1 MEEFFKS
8 AERLASSLP
17 GATPT
22 SCNQSVRQ
30 PVHVVYGGADRFS
43 ADIATKF
50 SEVAIGILN
59 SVAADES
66 EFRDI
71 FNDGGDSSVIVP
83 EGVFGAVKEKLEKR
97 PIEDFRID
105 FEDGYGF
112 RSDDEEDADCAR
124 VADELASGMARGILP
139 ATVGVRIKSFQRET
153 YNRATR
159 SLALC
164 VGSLLEK
171 TGGVLPPGFIV
182 TLPKVRN
189 AEEVRVLDQLLT
201 TLELES
207 GTAPNEIRIEL
218 MAETPESVL
227 RIDELVNVI
236 PERIEA
242 VHFGAYDYTS
252 ELGVTASHQDPFHP
266 TSVFAKAWIQLKLAG
281 SGIRLSDSV
290 TKKMPVPLHRGTNLS
305 PLELS
310 ENRKSIQEA
319 LRAHY
324 ENVALS
330 MMNGYFQSWDLHPG
344 QLIARYAAVFSFFR
358 NEMTQQGERLRSFLM
373 KATQATLTGNLFDD
387 AATAQG
393 YLNFFRRAHA
403 CGALSGEEIQS
414 VTGLEM
420 ETLLQMSFSRSSAD
434 RVAE

>member
-1 MEEFFKS
+1 MEDFFKL
-8 AERLASSLP
+8 AERLASSMSS
-17 GATPT
+17 ATPT
-22 SCNQSVRQ
+22 SCDRSVRQ

-50 SEVAIGILN
+50 SGIAIGILN
-59 SVAADES
+59 SVAADEN
-66 EFRDI
+66 EFREI
-71 FNDGGDSSVIVP
+71 FNDGGHSSVIVT
-83 EGVFGAVKEKLEKR
+83 EGVFEAVKEKLALR

-112 RSDDEEDADCAR
+112 RSDDDEDADCAR
-124 VADELASGMARGILP
+124 VADELASGVEKGLLP
-139 ATVGVRIKSFQRET
+139 PIVGVRIKSFQKET
-153 YNRATR
+153 YPRAAR

-164 VGSLLEK
+164 VGSLREK
-171 TGGVLPPGFIV
+171 TNGRLPTGFIV
-182 TLPKVRN
+182 TLPKVRS
-189 AEEVRVLDQLLT
+189 AEEVRALDELLT
-201 TLELES
+201 TLELRS
-207 GTAPNEIRIEL
+207 GSTSNQIRVEL

-252 ELGVTASHQDPFHP
+252 ELGITASHQDLFHP
-266 TSVFAKAWIQLKLAG
+266 ASDFAKSWIQLKLAG

-290 TKKMPVPLHRGTNLS
+290 TKTMPVPLHKGEDLS
-305 PLELS
+305 DLELS
-310 ENRKSIQEA
+310 ENRRAIQKA
-319 LRAHY
+319 LRVHY
-324 ENVALS
+324 ENVAQS
-330 MMNGYFQSWDLHPG
+330 MMKGYFQSWDLHPG

-358 NEMTQQGERLRSFLM
+358 NEMTQQGERLKSFLM

-403 CGALSGEEIQS
+403 CGALSGEEIQNA
-414 VTGLEM
+414 TGIEV
-420 ETLLQMSFSRSSAD
+420 EKLLHMSFSQAGAD
-434 RVAE
+434 RVA